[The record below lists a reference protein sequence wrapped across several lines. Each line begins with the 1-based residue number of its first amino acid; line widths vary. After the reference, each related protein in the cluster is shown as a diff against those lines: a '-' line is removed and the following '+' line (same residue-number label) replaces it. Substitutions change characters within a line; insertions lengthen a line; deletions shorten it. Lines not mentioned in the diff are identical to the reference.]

1 MSGSSST
8 TWCVPCGAKSIQTTA
23 TMMLDEAPYCVPC
36 ARLDGYGQEEIAQ
49 AQRAFGRTGSQ
60 AAPAPAKPTAAPT
73 ARPTA
78 PIREHP
84 QRPKPRHKPEDGPPG
99 WCKKC
104 HKIKIRPTSKT
115 GICSPCQMAWRLDNP
130 KRLALEA
137 RDAKAATDLS
147 GALPPAHTQKA
158 ENVIYNIKGM
168 HRFNNIIADEV
179 RDAQIPQETHS
190 EAAPSEAPSQ
200 ENDMTSAQDDVKD
213 AQPETMAVGLSALG
227 APVKCCE
234 NGNYGQIHNC
244 QKLQQ
249 PETVAIEP
257 RMCLSVTNCHIDRML
272 AGLPLEIKVRM
283 VQEYLDRIA
292 E

>member
-84 QRPKPRHKPEDGPPG
+84 QRPKPRHKPEDGPLG

-190 EAAPSEAPSQ
+190 EAAPSEAP
-200 ENDMTSAQDDVKD
+200 K
-213 AQPETMAVGLSALG
+213 
-227 APVKCCE
+227 
-234 NGNYGQIHNC
+234 
-244 QKLQQ
+244 

>member
-60 AAPAPAKPTAAPT
+60 AAPAPAKPTAAPTARPTAPPTARPT

-147 GALPPAHTQKA
+147 GALPPAH
-158 ENVIYNIKGM
+158 
-168 HRFNNIIADEV
+168 
-179 RDAQIPQETHS
+179 
-190 EAAPSEAPSQ
+190 
-200 ENDMTSAQDDVKD
+200 AQDDVKD

>member
-1 MSGSSST
+1 
-8 TWCVPCGAKSIQTTA
+8 
-23 TMMLDEAPYCVPC
+23 
-36 ARLDGYGQEEIAQ
+36 
-49 AQRAFGRTGSQ
+49 
-60 AAPAPAKPTAAPT
+60 
-73 ARPTA
+73 
-78 PIREHP
+78 
-84 QRPKPRHKPEDGPPG
+84 
-99 WCKKC
+99 
-104 HKIKIRPTSKT
+104 
-115 GICSPCQMAWRLDNP
+115 MAWRLDNP

-190 EAAPSEAPSQ
+190 EAAPSEAPS
-200 ENDMTSAQDDVKD
+200 
-213 AQPETMAVGLSALG
+213 
-227 APVKCCE
+227 
-234 NGNYGQIHNC
+234 
-244 QKLQQ
+244 
-249 PETVAIEP
+249 IEP